1 MNITPVARM
10 LAKRMYA
17 ERVET
22 VPVDLNDLRTKIAA
36 SLLNGEPFEPILN
49 VRDIFED
56 MDKKVR
62 MEKITIAQKK
72 LTIRLVPVS

>member
-1 MNITPVARM
+1 MNITPVARL

-17 ERVET
+17 ERVQS

-36 SLLNGEPFEPILN
+36 SLLNEEPFEPILN
-49 VRDIFED
+49 VNDIFD
-56 MDKKVR
+56 DVDKKVR

-72 LTIRLVPVS
+72 LTIRLVPAS